1 MGNIEQFGYKITKIQ
16 ELSFLNLLSIKQS
29 LNINEYIYF
38 ITKINNKTVNENIN
52 KLKQETKIIKEITLY
67 NILTKKIYII
77 KDNIE
82 SEMFF
87 NGIEI
92 VYEKIPVIE
101 NVIRICNIFENS
113 NANTLG
119 LSSSNGY
126 LIISTKN
133 NYINCMDRL
142 ALEIKELNANF
153 VIYNIE
159 KDKIGYFEFEK
170 FRIKN
175 ELKLGFEC
183 ELTSIDKINFLD
195 LDIKESVKN
204 NLNKT
209 IAQDIKESPLKKINM
224 DKEEV
229 SLINK
234 SSFTIVNTD
243 TKSFTKKE
251 ESIHNK
257 EINNEDKNIKSIEKN
272 EDKNEIDSQ
281 ENLLDVK
288 TNEDSIEND
297 GIVLKK
303 KYNTFDNLSKYSI

>member
-142 ALEIKELNANF
+142 ALEIKELNPC
-153 VIYNIE
+153 
-159 KDKIGYFEFEK
+159 YFC
-170 FRIKN
+170 FRS
-175 ELKLGFEC
+175 EWLWGH
-183 ELTSIDKINFLD
+183 IDKLTTDNAQGEYYLTD
-195 LDIKESVKN
+195 LLQMAIDNHEKISS
-204 NLNKT
+204 
-209 IAQDIKESPLKKINM
+209 IAIDPMEAIG
-224 DKEEV
+224 
-229 SLINK
+229 
-234 SSFTIVNTD
+234 VNTKD
-243 TKSFTKKE
+243 DLEVAQK
-251 ESIHNK
+251 
-257 EINNEDKNIKSIEKN
+257 
-272 EDKNEIDSQ
+272 
-281 ENLLDVK
+281 LLK
-288 TNEDSIEND
+288 
-297 GIVLKK
+297 
-303 KYNTFDNLSKYSI
+303 